1 MSKLHKDYFL
11 DLYPPNERRLAEFA
25 SAASE
30 SREGQ
35 LSIERSDA
43 ETFDQYLRRYLA
55 D

>member
-25 SAASE
+25 SAAQE
-30 SREGQ
+30 SHIAQQR
-35 LSIERSDA
+35 IEAADKMD
-43 ETFDQYLRRYLA
+43 FDQYLAQYLA